1 MPFPVPHRAALLAA
15 LSLSLIAPA
24 APARAQSSNPDI
36 SVIGQPSAR
45 WTDDAADP
53 GRRRVRLD
61 AGETEFLFDAPL
73 NPYARGTF
81 IASMGEDGAA
91 IEEAFFSMTRGLPF
105 GLALKGGKY
114 RAGFG
119 RLNPLHP
126 HTYPF
131 AGRFRVLAEYLP
143 GDEAFNE
150 TGVQLSEQ
158 LALSDRVA
166 LTASAD
172 WLQGDSFRAPRP
184 ASGAGND
191 PLASG
196 GDDRAGEP
204 RPAALGRLASF
215 VQVGERSGVELGASF
230 ARGTNNVAARTRTT
244 LAGADVKAKLWNSP
258 TSYLLLQGE
267 LVALDREDA
276 GWNEA
281 AAAYART
288 RAKPSGFYAYADY
301 AFRQRY
307 DAGVSFERWQPAGG
321 GPGRHHAI
329 GAFAGLA
336 LMEETTVF
344 RVGVERL
351 QPAAPP
357 GGPEPDAVHTI
368 SFRVVYSMGPH
379 KAHQF

>member
-1 MPFPVPHRAALLAA
+1 MRGTLLCRAASLAA
-15 LSLSLIAPA
+15 LVFASSAP
-24 APARAQSSNPDI
+24 APARAGVSNPDI
-36 SVIGQPSAR
+36 SVIGQPFAR
-45 WTDDAADP
+45 GTDDAADP
-53 GRRRVRLD
+53 GRRRFRLD
-61 AGETEFLFDAPL
+61 AGETEFIFDAAL
-73 NPYARGTF
+73 NPYARGT
-81 IASMGEDGAA
+81 IVASMGGEGAA
-91 IEEAFFSMTRGLPF
+91 VEEGFFTMTRGLPL

-119 RLNPLHP
+119 RLNALHP

-131 AGRFRVLAEYLP
+131 AERFRVLAEYLP
-143 GDEAFNE
+143 GEESFNE

-158 LALSDRVA
+158 LALPGGVA

-172 WLQGDSFRAPRP
+172 WLQGDSFRVPR
-184 ASGAGND
+184 ADSGAPDD

-196 GDDRAGEP
+196 GDDRAAEP

-230 ARGTNNVAARTRTT
+230 ARGTNNVAAGTLTT

-258 TSYLLLQGE
+258 LSYLLLQGE
-267 LVALDREDA
+267 FVALDREDA
-276 GWNEA
+276 AWDEA
-281 AAAYART
+281 AGAYAKT
-288 RAKPSGFYAYADY
+288 RVKPSGFYAYADY
-301 AFRQRY
+301 AFKTRY

-321 GPGRHHAI
+321 GPGWNHAI

-344 RVGVERL
+344 RAGVERL
-351 QPAAPP
+351 QPAGPP
-357 GGPEPDAVHTI
+357 GGPEPDAVHT
-368 SFRVVYSMGPH
+368 FTLRVVYSMGPH